1 MNVHSEKS
9 FEIIGMNI
17 HSETNIILS
26 KREMIKMSK
35 LKNWRSLSFLLWI
48 VITITMIV
56 TMPNMDKL
64 VKEKGHITI
73 PNTEQSSIADKMIK
87 EMDKGGTEK
96 YEVIA
101 VFNSGSKTA
110 LTNEQKEEI
119 TKTINALQNE
129 KEQLGI
135 KEVISHLDTKD
146 LEKQLVS
153 KDNTTILTQISV
165 DKKNGEISKVA
176 NGLHKKV
183 QTKGVKTYLTGSDL
197 IAGDFLTSS
206 QEGVKKTEVISIIFI
221 LVVLIIVFRSPI
233 VPIVSLLTVGVSYLV
248 SMGIIAHLV
257 DQFNFPFSNFTQV
270 FVVVVLFGVGT
281 DYNILLYT
289 RFKEELSK
297 QENAFLATK
306 ETFKSAGK
314 TVLYSGIAVLIGFA
328 SLALASFK
336 LYQSTSAV
344 AIGVAVLLLVL
355 TTLNP
360 FFMVLLG
367 KGMFYPV
374 KTFKGHEDSRLW
386 GFLAKNSVVRPFVA
400 LIIVFVISIPFVL
413 KYSNTLNY
421 NDLFEVDNKYESKM
435 GINVIEEHFPP
446 GFSSPSTLVI
456 QSDNKLDEASSLQ
469 TLDELTDKILKVKGV
484 SEVYSP
490 TRPTGERIKE
500 LYINKQAGEL
510 NTGLGDAN
518 GGIQE
523 INDGLTTAKDKMGS
537 KDSNSLTN
545 VQKLID
551 GTTEAKNGVSALGT
565 ALNQLSN
572 GINDGAQ
579 GAQQIESGLSSVNE
593 NINVLSNATSQLH
606 AGYAQL
612 EKGLSSYDQY
622 FGSIFQAIDGAEK
635 GYEQIEML
643 MTNFIQTKPELA
655 NDPNILQTIGIAKE
669 AQKQLGVL
677 SNELNQLATQHKAAM
692 GSFKEANQS
701 LLKVDNGLKEMNNGV
716 TKLQKGVAD
725 LKNGL
730 DEGASG
736 TKQIANKSSELQ
748 TGLTKI
754 NDGQGQLLTGLKD
767 LQEQMGQLQSGL
779 SKSTEGLEK
788 VSNGLGDAQKYL
800 GELNESKSS
809 EKFYIPKE
817 VLEGED
823 FQKALNTYMSHDR
836 KTAKMTIILDVN
848 PYSKEAM
855 PIIEEI
861 NKTIDGTLNGTELK
875 SAKKAIGGTTARN
888 VDLKEVTGQDF
899 LRTAT
904 IMLFGIAIVLLVI
917 TRSFLNTIFIIGSL
931 ILAYFASLGISEQ
944 ISAHILN
951 VESLSWNVPFFSFI
965 MIVALGVDYSI
976 FVMMRYN
983 ELEGDPAT
991 KIVNAS
997 RHIGGVVLSAALIL
1011 GGTFAALIPSGV
1023 LTLIQ
1028 VASVVGVALLLLA
1041 IIVMPILIPALIG
1054 LTSKIKNYTKK
1065 LSKRK

>member
-1 MNVHSEKS
+1 MN
-9 FEIIGMNI
+9 
-17 HSETNIILS
+17 L
-26 KREMIKMSK
+26 SK
-35 LKNWRSLSFLLWI
+35 LKSWRSLSFLLWI
-48 VITITMIV
+48 VITITMVV

-64 VKEKGHITI
+64 VKEKGKITI
-73 PNTEQSSIADKMIK
+73 PNTKQSSIADKMMK
-87 EMDKGGTEK
+87 EMDKDGVEK
-96 YEVIA
+96 YEIIA
-101 VFNSGSKTA
+101 VFNSGNKEA
-110 LTNEQKEEI
+110 LTAEQKEEI
-119 TKTINALQNE
+119 TKTINALQSE

-135 KEVISHLDTKD
+135 KEVVSHLDNKD
-146 LEKQLVS
+146 LEKQFVS
-153 KDNTTILTQISV
+153 KDNTTILTQISI
-165 DKKNGEISKVA
+165 DKKHGEVSKVTD
-176 NGLHKKV
+176 NLHKKV

-197 IAGDFLTSS
+197 IAGDFLKSS

-221 LVVLIIVFRSPI
+221 LVVLILVFRSPV

-248 SMGIIAHLV
+248 SMGIIAQLV

-344 AIGVAVLLLVL
+344 AIGVLVLLLVL

-367 KGMFYPV
+367 KRMFYPV

-386 GFLAKNSVVRPFVA
+386 GFFAKNSVARPFVA
-400 LIIVFVISIPFVL
+400 LVIVFVISIPFVL

-435 GINVIEEHFPP
+435 GINVIEDHFPP

-456 QSDNKLDEASSLQ
+456 QSDKKLDEGTPLQ
-469 TLDELTDKILKVKGV
+469 ILDELTDKISKVKGV
-484 SEVYSP
+484 SEVYAP
-490 TRPTGERIKE
+490 TRPTGEKIKE
-500 LYINKQAGEL
+500 LYLNKQAGEL
-510 NTGLGDAN
+510 NTGLGGAN
-518 GGIQE
+518 GGIKE
-523 INDGLTTAKDKMGS
+523 INDGLTDAKNKMGS
-537 KDSNSLTN
+537 NDSNSLAN

-551 GTTEAKNGVSALGT
+551 GTSEAKNGVSALGT
-565 ALNQLSN
+565 ALHQLSN

-579 GAQQIESGLSSVNE
+579 GAQQIDNGLASVNE

-622 FGSIFQAIDGAEK
+622 FGSISQAIDGAKK

-643 MTNFIQTKPELA
+643 MTNFVQTKPELA
-655 NDPNILQTIGIAKE
+655 SDPNIQQTIGIAKE
-669 AQKQLGVL
+669 AQKQLNVL
-677 SNELNQLATQHKAAM
+677 SKELNQLATQHKAAM
-692 GSFKEANQS
+692 GSFREANQS

-716 TKLQKGVAD
+716 TKLQKGATD

-730 DEGASG
+730 NEGATGS
-736 TKQIANKSSELQ
+736 KQIANKSAELQ
-748 TGLTKI
+748 SGLTKI

-767 LQEQMGQLQSGL
+767 LQEKMGQLQSGL
-779 SKSTEGLEK
+779 SKSTEGLGK
-788 VSNGLGDAQKYL
+788 VSNGLHDAQKYL

-823 FQKALNTYMSHDR
+823 FQKALNTYMSQER
-836 KTAKMTIILDVN
+836 KIAKMTIILDVN

-855 PIIEEI
+855 PIIQEI
-861 NKTIDGTLNGTELK
+861 NKTIDGTVKGTELND
-875 SAKKAIGGTTARN
+875 AKKAIGGTTARN
-888 VDLKEVTGQDF
+888 IDLKEVTGQDF

-904 IMLFGIAIVLLVI
+904 IMLIGIAIVLIVI
-917 TRSFLNTIFIIGSL
+917 TRSLLNTIFIIGSL
-931 ILAYFASLGISEQ
+931 LLAYFASLGISEQ
-944 ISAHILN
+944 ISAHVLH

-983 ELEGDPAT
+983 EIEGDSVT
-991 KIVNAS
+991 KIVTAS

-1011 GGTFAALIPSGV
+1011 VGTFAALIPSGV

-1041 IIVMPILIPALIG
+1041 LIVMPILLPALMG
-1054 LTSKIKNYTKK
+1054 LMSKLKSYKEKIINTK
-1065 LSKRK
+1065 

>member
-1 MNVHSEKS
+1 MN
-9 FEIIGMNI
+9 
-17 HSETNIILS
+17 L
-26 KREMIKMSK
+26 SK
-35 LKNWRSLSFLLWI
+35 LKSWRSLSFLLWI
-48 VITITMIV
+48 VITITMVV

-64 VKEKGHITI
+64 VKEKGKITI
-73 PNTEQSSIADKMIK
+73 PNTKQSSIADKMMK
-87 EMDKGGTEK
+87 EMDKDGVEK
-96 YEVIA
+96 YEIIA
-101 VFNSGSKTA
+101 VFNSGNKEA
-110 LTNEQKEEI
+110 LTAEQKEEI
-119 TKTINALQNE
+119 TKTINALQSE

-135 KEVISHLDTKD
+135 KEVVSHLDNKD
-146 LEKQLVS
+146 LEKQFVS
-153 KDNTTILTQISV
+153 KDNTTILTQISI
-165 DKKNGEISKVA
+165 DKKHGEVSKVTD
-176 NGLHKKV
+176 NLHKKV

-197 IAGDFLTSS
+197 IAGDFLKSS

-221 LVVLIIVFRSPI
+221 LVVLILVFRSPV

-248 SMGIIAHLV
+248 SMGIIAQLV

-344 AIGVAVLLLVL
+344 AIGVLVLLLVL

-367 KGMFYPV
+367 KRMFYPV

-386 GFLAKNSVVRPFVA
+386 GFFAKNSVARPFVA
-400 LIIVFVISIPFVL
+400 LVIVFVISIPFVL

-435 GINVIEEHFPP
+435 GINVIEDHFPP

-456 QSDNKLDEASSLQ
+456 QSDKKLDEGTPLQ
-469 TLDELTDKILKVKGV
+469 ILDELTDKISKVKGV
-484 SEVYSP
+484 SEVYAP
-490 TRPTGERIKE
+490 TRPTGEKIKE
-500 LYINKQAGEL
+500 LYLNKQAGEL
-510 NTGLGDAN
+510 NTGLGGAN
-518 GGIQE
+518 GGIKE
-523 INDGLTTAKDKMGS
+523 INDGLTDAKNKMGS
-537 KDSNSLTN
+537 NDSNSLAN

-551 GTTEAKNGVSALGT
+551 GTSEAKNGVSALGT
-565 ALNQLSN
+565 ALHQLSN

-579 GAQQIESGLSSVNE
+579 GAQQIDNGLASVNE

-622 FGSIFQAIDGAEK
+622 FGSISQAIDGAKK

-643 MTNFIQTKPELA
+643 MTNFVQTKPELA
-655 NDPNILQTIGIAKE
+655 SDPNIQQTIGIAKE
-669 AQKQLGVL
+669 AQKQLNVL
-677 SNELNQLATQHKAAM
+677 SKELNQLATQHKAAM
-692 GSFKEANQS
+692 GSFREANQS

-716 TKLQKGVAD
+716 TKLQKGATD

-730 DEGASG
+730 NEGATGS
-736 TKQIANKSSELQ
+736 KQIANKSAELQ
-748 TGLTKI
+748 SGLTKI

-767 LQEQMGQLQSGL
+767 LQEKMGQLQSGL
-779 SKSTEGLEK
+779 SKSTEGLGK
-788 VSNGLGDAQKYL
+788 VSNGLHDAQKYL

-823 FQKALNTYMSHDR
+823 FQKALNTYMSQER
-836 KTAKMTIILDVN
+836 KIAKMTIILDVN

-855 PIIEEI
+855 PIIQEI
-861 NKTIDGTLNGTELK
+861 NKTIDGTVKGTELND
-875 SAKKAIGGTTARN
+875 AKKAIGGTTARN
-888 VDLKEVTGQDF
+888 IDLKEVTGQDF

-904 IMLFGIAIVLLVI
+904 IMLIGIAIVLIVI
-917 TRSFLNTIFIIGSL
+917 TRSLLNTIFIIGSL
-931 ILAYFASLGISEQ
+931 LLAYFASLGISEQ
-944 ISAHILN
+944 ISAHVLH

-983 ELEGDPAT
+983 EIEGDSVT
-991 KIVNAS
+991 KIVTAS

-1011 GGTFAALIPSGV
+1011 VGTFAALIPSGV

-1041 IIVMPILIPALIG
+1041 LIVMPILLPALMG
-1054 LTSKIKNYTKK
+1054 LTSKLKSYKEKIINTK
-1065 LSKRK
+1065 

>member
-1 MNVHSEKS
+1 
-9 FEIIGMNI
+9 
-17 HSETNIILS
+17 
-26 KREMIKMSK
+26 MSK

-73 PNTEQSSIADKMIK
+73 PNTEQSSIADKMIR
-87 EMDKGGTEK
+87 EMDKDGTEK
-96 YEVIA
+96 YDVIA
-101 VFNSGSKTA
+101 VFNSGSKAA
-110 LTNEQKEEI
+110 LTTEQKDEI
-119 TKTINALQNE
+119 IKTINALQNE

-135 KEVISHLDTKD
+135 KEVVSHLDNKD
-146 LEKQLVS
+146 LEKQLIS

-165 DKKNGEISKVA
+165 DKKHGEISKIE
-176 NGLHKKV
+176 NGLHNKIKP
-183 QTKGVKTYLTGSDL
+183 KGVKTYLTGSDL

-386 GFLAKNSVVRPFVA
+386 GFLAKNSVVRPFAA
-400 LIIVFVISIPFVL
+400 LIIVFVISIPFL
-413 KYSNTLNY
+413 MKYSNTLNY
-421 NDLFEVDNKYESKM
+421 NDLFEVDNKYESKK

-518 GGIQE
+518 GGIKD
-523 INDGLTTAKDKMGS
+523 INDGLTAAKDKMGS
-537 KDSNSLTN
+537 KDSNSLAN

-551 GTTEAKNGVSALGT
+551 GTSEAKNGVTALGT
-565 ALNQLSN
+565 ALHQLSS

-579 GAQQIESGLSSVNE
+579 GAQQIEGGLTSVNE

-622 FGSIFQAIDGAEK
+622 FGNISQAIDGAKK
-635 GYEQIEML
+635 GYEQIEVL

-677 SNELNQLATQHKAAM
+677 SNELNQLATHHKAAM

-716 TKLQKGVAD
+716 TKLQKGAAD

-736 TKQIANKSSELQ
+736 SKQIANKSSELQ

-767 LQEQMGQLQSGL
+767 LQEQMRQLQSGL

-875 SAKKAIGGTTARN
+875 STKKAIGGTTARN

-904 IMLFGIAIVLLVI
+904 IMLIGIAVVLLVI

-944 ISAHILN
+944 ISTHILN

-1054 LTSKIKNYTKK
+1054 LTNKMKNYTKK

>member
-1 MNVHSEKS
+1 
-9 FEIIGMNI
+9 
-17 HSETNIILS
+17 
-26 KREMIKMSK
+26 MIQMSK
-35 LKNWRSLSFLLWI
+35 LKSWRSLSFLLWI
-48 VITITMIV
+48 VITITMVV

-64 VKEKGHITI
+64 VKEKGKITI
-73 PNTEQSSIADKMIK
+73 PNTEQSSIADKMMK
-87 EMDKGGTEK
+87 EMDKEGVEK
-96 YEVIA
+96 YEIIA
-101 VFNSGSKTA
+101 VFNSGNKAA
-110 LTNEQKEEI
+110 LTDEQKKEI

-135 KEVISHLDTKD
+135 KEVVSYLDNKD

-153 KDNTTILTQISV
+153 KDNTTILTQISI
-165 DKKNGEISKVA
+165 DKKHGEISKVS
-176 NGLHKKV
+176 NNLHEKV

-197 IAGDFLTSS
+197 IAGDFLKSS

-221 LVVLIIVFRSPI
+221 LVVLILVFRSPV

-248 SMGIIAHLV
+248 SMGIIAQLV

-344 AIGVAVLLLVL
+344 AIGVLVLLLVL

-386 GFLAKNSVVRPFVA
+386 GFFAKNSVARPFIA

-413 KYSNTLNY
+413 KYSTTLNY

-435 GINVIEEHFPP
+435 GINVIEDHFPP

-456 QSDNKLDEASSLQ
+456 QSDKKLDEGTSLQ
-469 TLDELTDKILKVKGV
+469 ILDELTDKISKVKGV
-484 SEVYSP
+484 SEVYAP
-490 TRPTGERIKE
+490 TRPTGEKIKE
-500 LYINKQAGEL
+500 LYLNKQAGEL
-510 NTGLGDAN
+510 NTGLGDAD
-518 GGIQE
+518 GGIKE
-523 INDGLTTAKDKMGS
+523 INDGLTDAKNKMGS
-537 KDSNSLTN
+537 NDSNSLAN

-551 GTTEAKNGVSALGT
+551 GTNEAKNGVSALGT
-565 ALNQLSN
+565 ALHQLSS
-572 GINDGAQ
+572 GINGGAQ
-579 GAQQIESGLSSVNE
+579 GAQQIESGLTSVNK

-606 AGYAQL
+606 TGYAQL

-622 FGSIFQAIDGAEK
+622 FGSIDQAIDGAKK

-643 MTNFIQTKPELA
+643 MTNFVQTKPELA
-655 NDPNILQTIGIAKE
+655 NDPNIQQTIGIAKE
-669 AQKQLGVL
+669 AQKNLSVL
-677 SNELNQLATQHKAAM
+677 SNELNQLATQHKTAM
-692 GSFKEANQS
+692 SSFKEANQS
-701 LLKVDNGLKEMNNGV
+701 LWKVDNGLKEMGIGV
-716 TKLQKGVAD
+716 NKLQKGAAD

-730 DEGASG
+730 NEGTAGS
-736 TKQIANKSSELQ
+736 KQIANKSVELQ
-748 TGLTKI
+748 SGLTKI

-767 LQEQMGQLQSGL
+767 LQEKMGQLQSGL
-779 SKSTEGLEK
+779 SKSTEGLGK
-788 VSNGLGDAQKYL
+788 VSNGLHDAQKYL

-823 FQKALNTYMSHDR
+823 FQKTLNTYMSQDR
-836 KTAKMTIILDVN
+836 KIAKMTIILDVI

-855 PIIEEI
+855 PIIQEI
-861 NKTIDGTLNGTELK
+861 NKTIDGTVKGTELHD
-875 SAKKAIGGTTARN
+875 AKTAIGGTTSRN

-904 IMLFGIAIVLLVI
+904 IMLIGIAIVLIVI
-917 TRSFLNTIFIIGSL
+917 TRSLLNTIFIIGSL
-931 ILAYFASLGISEQ
+931 LLAYFASLGISEQ
-944 ISAHILN
+944 ISAHVLH
-951 VESLSWNVPFFSFI
+951 VDTLSWNVPFFSFI

-983 ELEGDPAT
+983 EIEGDSVT
-991 KIVNAS
+991 KIVTAS

-1011 GGTFAALIPSGV
+1011 VGTFAALIPSGV

-1041 IIVMPILIPALIG
+1041 LIVMPILLPALMG
-1054 LTSKIKNYTKK
+1054 LTSKLKSYKEKIINTK
-1065 LSKRK
+1065 

>member
-1 MNVHSEKS
+1 
-9 FEIIGMNI
+9 
-17 HSETNIILS
+17 
-26 KREMIKMSK
+26 MSK

-73 PNTEQSSIADKMIK
+73 PNTEQSSIADKMIR
-87 EMDKGGTEK
+87 EMDKDGTEK
-96 YEVIA
+96 YDVIA
-101 VFNSGSKTA
+101 VFNSGSKAA
-110 LTNEQKEEI
+110 LTTEQKDEI
-119 TKTINALQNE
+119 IKTINALQNE

-135 KEVISHLDTKD
+135 KEVVSHLDNKD
-146 LEKQLVS
+146 LEKQLIS

-165 DKKNGEISKVA
+165 DKKHGEISKIA
-176 NGLHKKV
+176 NGLHNKIKP
-183 QTKGVKTYLTGSDL
+183 KGVKTYLTGSDL

-386 GFLAKNSVVRPFVA
+386 GFLAKNSVVRPFAA
-400 LIIVFVISIPFVL
+400 LIIVFVISIPFL
-413 KYSNTLNY
+413 MKYSNTLNY
-421 NDLFEVDNKYESKM
+421 NDLFEVDNKYESKK

-469 TLDELTDKILKVKGV
+469 TLDELTYKILKVKGV

-518 GGIQE
+518 GGIKD
-523 INDGLTTAKDKMGS
+523 INDGLTAAKDKMGS
-537 KDSNSLTN
+537 KDSNSLAN

-551 GTTEAKNGVSALGT
+551 GTNEAKNGVTALGT
-565 ALNQLSN
+565 ALHQLSS

-579 GAQQIESGLSSVNE
+579 GAQQIEGGLTSVNE

-622 FGSIFQAIDGAEK
+622 FGSISQAIDGAKK
-635 GYEQIEML
+635 GYEQIEVL

-677 SNELNQLATQHKAAM
+677 SNELNQLATHHKAAM

-716 TKLQKGVAD
+716 TKLQKGAAD

-736 TKQIANKSSELQ
+736 SKQIANKSSELQ

-875 SAKKAIGGTTARN
+875 STKKAIGGTTARN

-904 IMLFGIAIVLLVI
+904 IMLIGIAVVLLVI
-917 TRSFLNTIFIIGSL
+917 TRSFLNIIFIIGSL

-944 ISAHILN
+944 ISTHILN

-1054 LTSKIKNYTKK
+1054 LTNKMKNYTKK

>member
-1 MNVHSEKS
+1 
-9 FEIIGMNI
+9 
-17 HSETNIILS
+17 
-26 KREMIKMSK
+26 MSK

-73 PNTEQSSIADKMIK
+73 PNTEQSSIADKMIR
-87 EMDKGGTEK
+87 EMDKDGTEK
-96 YEVIA
+96 YDVIA
-101 VFNSGSKTA
+101 VFNSGSKAA
-110 LTNEQKEEI
+110 LTTEQKDEI
-119 TKTINALQNE
+119 IKTINALQNE

-135 KEVISHLDTKD
+135 KEVVSHLDNKD
-146 LEKQLVS
+146 LEKQLIS

-165 DKKNGEISKVA
+165 DKKHGEISKIA
-176 NGLHKKV
+176 NGLHNKIKP
-183 QTKGVKTYLTGSDL
+183 KGVKTYLTGSDL

-386 GFLAKNSVVRPFVA
+386 GFLAKNSVVRPFAA
-400 LIIVFVISIPFVL
+400 LIIVFVISIPFL
-413 KYSNTLNY
+413 MKYSNTLNY
-421 NDLFEVDNKYESKM
+421 NDLFEVDNKYESKK

-500 LYINKQAGEL
+500 LYINKQAGKL

-518 GGIQE
+518 GGIKD
-523 INDGLTTAKDKMGS
+523 INDGLTAAKDKMGS
-537 KDSNSLTN
+537 KDSNSLAN

-551 GTTEAKNGVSALGT
+551 GTNEAKNGVTALGT
-565 ALNQLSN
+565 ALHQLSS

-579 GAQQIESGLSSVNE
+579 GAQQIEGGLTSVNE

-606 AGYAQL
+606 TGYAQL

-622 FGSIFQAIDGAEK
+622 FGSISQAIDGAKK
-635 GYEQIEML
+635 GYEQIEVL

-677 SNELNQLATQHKAAM
+677 SNELNQLATHHKAAM

-716 TKLQKGVAD
+716 TKLQKGAAD

-736 TKQIANKSSELQ
+736 SKQIANKSSELQ

-875 SAKKAIGGTTARN
+875 STKKAIGGTTARN

-904 IMLFGIAIVLLVI
+904 IMLIGIAVVLLVI

-944 ISAHILN
+944 ISTHILN

-1054 LTSKIKNYTKK
+1054 LTNKMKNYTKK

>member
-1 MNVHSEKS
+1 
-9 FEIIGMNI
+9 
-17 HSETNIILS
+17 
-26 KREMIKMSK
+26 MSK
-35 LKNWRSLSFLLWI
+35 LKSWRSLSFLLWI
-48 VITITMIV
+48 VITITMVV

-64 VKEKGHITI
+64 VKEKGKITI
-73 PNTEQSSIADKMIK
+73 PNTEQSSIADKMMK
-87 EMDKGGTEK
+87 EMDKEGVEK
-96 YEVIA
+96 YEIIA
-101 VFNSGSKTA
+101 VFNSGNKAA
-110 LTNEQKEEI
+110 LTDEQKKEI

-135 KEVISHLDTKD
+135 KEVVSYLDNKD

-153 KDNTTILTQISV
+153 KDNTTILTQISI
-165 DKKNGEISKVA
+165 DKKHGEISKVS
-176 NGLHKKV
+176 NNLHEKV

-197 IAGDFLTSS
+197 IAGDFLKSS

-221 LVVLIIVFRSPI
+221 LVVLILVFRSPV

-248 SMGIIAHLV
+248 SMGIIAQLV

-344 AIGVAVLLLVL
+344 AIGVLVLLLVL

-386 GFLAKNSVVRPFVA
+386 GFFAKNSVARPFIA

-413 KYSNTLNY
+413 KYSTTLNY

-435 GINVIEEHFPP
+435 GINVIEDHFPP

-456 QSDNKLDEASSLQ
+456 QSDKKLDEGTSLQ
-469 TLDELTDKILKVKGV
+469 ILDELTDKISKVKGV
-484 SEVYSP
+484 SEVYAP
-490 TRPTGERIKE
+490 TRPTGEKIKE
-500 LYINKQAGEL
+500 LYLNKQAGEL
-510 NTGLGDAN
+510 NTGLGDAD
-518 GGIQE
+518 GGIKE
-523 INDGLTTAKDKMGS
+523 INDGLTDAKNKMGS
-537 KDSNSLTN
+537 NDSNSLAN

-551 GTTEAKNGVSALGT
+551 GTNEAKNGVSALGT
-565 ALNQLSN
+565 ALHQLSS
-572 GINDGAQ
+572 GINGGAQ
-579 GAQQIESGLSSVNE
+579 GAQQIESGLTSVNK

-606 AGYAQL
+606 TGYAQL

-622 FGSIFQAIDGAEK
+622 FGSIDQAIDGAKK

-643 MTNFIQTKPELA
+643 MTNFVQTKPELA
-655 NDPNILQTIGIAKE
+655 NDPNIQQTIGIAKE
-669 AQKQLGVL
+669 AQKNLSVL
-677 SNELNQLATQHKAAM
+677 SNELNQLATQHKTAM
-692 GSFKEANQS
+692 SSFKEANQS
-701 LLKVDNGLKEMNNGV
+701 LWKVDNGLKEMGIGV
-716 TKLQKGVAD
+716 NKLQKGAAD

-730 DEGASG
+730 NEGTAGS
-736 TKQIANKSSELQ
+736 KQIANKSVELQ
-748 TGLTKI
+748 SGLTKI

-767 LQEQMGQLQSGL
+767 LQEKMEQLQSGL
-779 SKSTEGLEK
+779 SKSTEGLGK
-788 VSNGLGDAQKYL
+788 VSNGLHDAQKYL

-823 FQKALNTYMSHDR
+823 FQKALNTYMSQDR
-836 KTAKMTIILDVN
+836 KIAKMTIILDVI

-855 PIIEEI
+855 PIIQEI
-861 NKTIDGTLNGTELK
+861 NKTIDGTVKGTELHD
-875 SAKKAIGGTTARN
+875 AKTAIGGTTSRN

-904 IMLFGIAIVLLVI
+904 IMLIGIAIVLIVI
-917 TRSFLNTIFIIGSL
+917 TRSLLNTIFIIGSL
-931 ILAYFASLGISEQ
+931 LLAYFASLGISEQ
-944 ISAHILN
+944 ISAHVLH
-951 VESLSWNVPFFSFI
+951 VDTLSWNVPFFSFI

-983 ELEGDPAT
+983 EIEGDSVT
-991 KIVNAS
+991 KIVTAS

-1011 GGTFAALIPSGV
+1011 VGTFAALIPSGV

-1041 IIVMPILIPALIG
+1041 LIVMPILLPALMG
-1054 LTSKIKNYTKK
+1054 LTSKLKSYKEKIINTK
-1065 LSKRK
+1065 

>member
-1 MNVHSEKS
+1 
-9 FEIIGMNI
+9 
-17 HSETNIILS
+17 
-26 KREMIKMSK
+26 MSK

-73 PNTEQSSIADKMIK
+73 PNTEQSSIADKMIR
-87 EMDKGGTEK
+87 EMDKDGTEK
-96 YEVIA
+96 YDVIA
-101 VFNSGSKTA
+101 VFNSGSKAA
-110 LTNEQKEEI
+110 LTTEQKDEI
-119 TKTINALQNE
+119 IKAINALQNE

-135 KEVISHLDTKD
+135 KEVVSHLDNKD
-146 LEKQLVS
+146 LEKQLIS

-165 DKKNGEISKVA
+165 DKKHGEISKIA
-176 NGLHKKV
+176 NGLHNKIKP
-183 QTKGVKTYLTGSDL
+183 KGVKTYLTGSDL

-386 GFLAKNSVVRPFVA
+386 GFLAKNSVVRPFAA
-400 LIIVFVISIPFVL
+400 LIIVFVISIPFL
-413 KYSNTLNY
+413 MKYSNTLNY
-421 NDLFEVDNKYESKM
+421 NDLFEVDNKYESKK

-518 GGIQE
+518 GGIKD
-523 INDGLTTAKDKMGS
+523 INDGLTAAKDKMGS
-537 KDSNSLTN
+537 KDSNSLAN

-551 GTTEAKNGVSALGT
+551 GTNEAKNGVTALGT
-565 ALNQLSN
+565 ALHQLSS

-579 GAQQIESGLSSVNE
+579 GAQQIEGGLTSVNE

-622 FGSIFQAIDGAEK
+622 FGSISQAIDGAKK
-635 GYEQIEML
+635 GYEQIEVL

-677 SNELNQLATQHKAAM
+677 SNELNQLATHHKAAM

-716 TKLQKGVAD
+716 TKLQKGAAD

-736 TKQIANKSSELQ
+736 SKQIANKSSELQ

-788 VSNGLGDAQKYL
+788 ISNGLGDAQKYL

-875 SAKKAIGGTTARN
+875 STKKAIGGTTARN

-904 IMLFGIAIVLLVI
+904 IMLIGIAVVLLVI

-944 ISAHILN
+944 ISTHILN

-1054 LTSKIKNYTKK
+1054 LTNKMKNYTKK

>member
-1 MNVHSEKS
+1 H
-9 FEIIGMNI
+9 
-17 HSETNIILS
+17 
-26 KREMIKMSK
+26 
-35 LKNWRSLSFLLWI
+35 
-48 VITITMIV
+48 
-56 TMPNMDKL
+56 
-64 VKEKGHITI
+64 
-73 PNTEQSSIADKMIK
+73 
-87 EMDKGGTEK
+87 
-96 YEVIA
+96 
-101 VFNSGSKTA
+101 
-110 LTNEQKEEI
+110 
-119 TKTINALQNE
+119 
-129 KEQLGI
+129 
-135 KEVISHLDTKD
+135 
-146 LEKQLVS
+146 
-153 KDNTTILTQISV
+153 
-165 DKKNGEISKVA
+165 
-176 NGLHKKV
+176 
-183 QTKGVKTYLTGSDL
+183 
-197 IAGDFLTSS
+197 
-206 QEGVKKTEVISIIFI
+206 
-221 LVVLIIVFRSPI
+221 
-233 VPIVSLLTVGVSYLV
+233 
-248 SMGIIAHLV
+248 
-257 DQFNFPFSNFTQV
+257 
-270 FVVVVLFGVGT
+270 
-281 DYNILLYT
+281 
-289 RFKEELSK
+289 
-297 QENAFLATK
+297 
-306 ETFKSAGK
+306 
-314 TVLYSGIAVLIGFA
+314 
-328 SLALASFK
+328 
-336 LYQSTSAV
+336 
-344 AIGVAVLLLVL
+344 
-355 TTLNP
+355 
-360 FFMVLLG
+360 
-367 KGMFYPV
+367 
-374 KTFKGHEDSRLW
+374 
-386 GFLAKNSVVRPFVA
+386 
-400 LIIVFVISIPFVL
+400 
-413 KYSNTLNY
+413 
-421 NDLFEVDNKYESKM
+421 
-435 GINVIEEHFPP
+435 
-446 GFSSPSTLVI
+446 
-456 QSDNKLDEASSLQ
+456 
-469 TLDELTDKILKVKGV
+469 
-484 SEVYSP
+484 
-490 TRPTGERIKE
+490 
-500 LYINKQAGEL
+500 
-510 NTGLGDAN
+510 
-518 GGIQE
+518 
-523 INDGLTTAKDKMGS
+523 
-537 KDSNSLTN
+537 
-545 VQKLID
+545 
-551 GTTEAKNGVSALGT
+551 
-565 ALNQLSN
+565 QLSS

-579 GAQQIESGLSSVNE
+579 GAQQIESGLTSVNE

-606 AGYAQL
+606 AGYSQL

-622 FGSIFQAIDGAEK
+622 FGSISQAIDGAKK

-669 AQKQLGVL
+669 AQKQLSML

-701 LLKVDNGLKEMNNGV
+701 LLKVDNGLNEMNNGV
-716 TKLQKGVAD
+716 TKLQKGAAD

-736 TKQIANKSSELQ
+736 SKQIANKSSELQ

-767 LQEQMGQLQSGL
+767 LQVQMGQLQSGL

-861 NKTIDGTLNGTELK
+861 NKTIDGTLSGTELN

-904 IMLFGIAIVLLVI
+904 IMLIGIAIVLLVI

-944 ISAHILN
+944 ISTHLLN

-1011 GGTFAALIPSGV
+1011 GGTFAALIPSDV

-1054 LTSKIKNYTKK
+1054 LTNKMKNYTKK

>member
-1 MNVHSEKS
+1 
-9 FEIIGMNI
+9 
-17 HSETNIILS
+17 
-26 KREMIKMSK
+26 MIKMSK

-73 PNTEQSSIADKMIK
+73 PNTEQSSIADKMIR
-87 EMDKGGTEK
+87 EMDKDGTEK
-96 YEVIA
+96 YDVIA
-101 VFNSGSKTA
+101 VFNSGSKAA
-110 LTNEQKEEI
+110 LTTEQKDEI
-119 TKTINALQNE
+119 IKTINALQNE

-135 KEVISHLDTKD
+135 KEVVSHLDNKD
-146 LEKQLVS
+146 LEKQLIS

-165 DKKNGEISKVA
+165 DKKHGEISKIA
-176 NGLHKKV
+176 NGLHNKIKP
-183 QTKGVKTYLTGSDL
+183 KGVKTYLTGSDL

-386 GFLAKNSVVRPFVA
+386 GFLAKNSVVRPFAA
-400 LIIVFVISIPFVL
+400 LIIVFVISIPFL
-413 KYSNTLNY
+413 MKYSNTLNY
-421 NDLFEVDNKYESKM
+421 NDLFEVDNKYESKK

-518 GGIQE
+518 GGIKD
-523 INDGLTTAKDKMGS
+523 INDGLTAAKDKMGS
-537 KDSNSLTN
+537 KDSNSLAN

-551 GTTEAKNGVSALGT
+551 GTNEAKNGVTALGT
-565 ALNQLSN
+565 ALHQLSS

-579 GAQQIESGLSSVNE
+579 GAQQIEGGLTSVNE

-622 FGSIFQAIDGAEK
+622 FGSISQAIDGAKK
-635 GYEQIEML
+635 GYEQIEVL

-677 SNELNQLATQHKAAM
+677 SNELNQLATHHKAAM

-716 TKLQKGVAD
+716 TKLQKGAAD

-736 TKQIANKSSELQ
+736 SKQIANKSSELQ

-875 SAKKAIGGTTARN
+875 STKKAIGGTTARN

-904 IMLFGIAIVLLVI
+904 IMLIGIAVVLLVI

-931 ILAYFASLGISEQ
+931 ILAYFASLGISEE
-944 ISAHILN
+944 ISTHILN

-1054 LTSKIKNYTKK
+1054 LTNKMKNYTKK

>member
-1 MNVHSEKS
+1 
-9 FEIIGMNI
+9 
-17 HSETNIILS
+17 
-26 KREMIKMSK
+26 MSK
-35 LKNWRSLSFLLWI
+35 LRNWRSLSFLLWI

-87 EMDKGGTEK
+87 EMNKDGTEK
-96 YEVIA
+96 YEIIA
-101 VFNSGSKTA
+101 VFNSGSKTT
-110 LTNEQKEEI
+110 LTTEQKEEI

-135 KEVISHLDTKD
+135 KEVVSHLDNKE

-153 KDNTTILTQISV
+153 KDNTTILTQISI
-165 DKKNGEISKVA
+165 DKKHGEISKVS
-176 NGLHKKV
+176 NNLHNKV
-183 QTKGVKTYLTGSDL
+183 KTKGVKTYLTGSDL

-221 LVVLIIVFRSPI
+221 LVILIIVFRSPI

-281 DYNILLYT
+281 DYNILLFT

-386 GFLAKNSVVRPFVA
+386 GFFAKNSVVRPFVA
-400 LIIVFVISIPFVL
+400 LIIVFVISIPFIL

-456 QSDNKLDEASSLQ
+456 QSNNKLDEASSLQ

-490 TRPTGERIKE
+490 TRPTGDRIKE

-518 GGIQE
+518 GGIKE
-523 INDGLTTAKDKMGS
+523 INDGLTTAKDKMGN
-537 KDSNSLTN
+537 KDSNSLAN
-545 VQKLID
+545 VQKLMD
-551 GTTEAKNGVSALGT
+551 GTNEAKNGVSALGT

-572 GINDGAQ
+572 GINDGAK
-579 GAQQIESGLSSVNE
+579 GAQQIESGLTSVNE
-593 NINVLSNATSQLH
+593 NISILSHAASQLH
-606 AGYAQL
+606 AGYTQL

-622 FGSIFQAIDGAEK
+622 FESISQAVDGAKK

-669 AQKQLGVL
+669 AQKQLGGL
-677 SNELNQLATQHKAAM
+677 SNELNQLATQHNAAM
-692 GSFKEANQS
+692 GSFKEANHS
-701 LLKVDNGLKEMNNGV
+701 LLKVDNGLKEMSNGV
-716 TKLQKGVAD
+716 TKLQKGAAD

-730 DEGASG
+730 DEGATGS
-736 TKQIANKSSELQ
+736 KQIANKSSELQ

-855 PIIEEI
+855 PIIQEL
-861 NKTIDGTLNGTELK
+861 NKTIDGTLKGTELNH
-875 SAKKAIGGTTARN
+875 AKTAIGGTTARN

-904 IMLFGIAIVLLVI
+904 IMLIGIAIVLIVI
-917 TRSFLNTIFIIGSL
+917 TRSLLNTIFIIGSL
-931 ILAYFASLGISEQ
+931 LLAYFASLGISEQ
-944 ISAHILN
+944 ISTHVLH
-951 VESLSWNVPFFSFI
+951 VDSLSWNVPFFSFI

-991 KIVNAS
+991 KIVTAS

-1041 IIVMPILIPALIG
+1041 IIVMPILLPALIG
-1054 LTSKIKNYTKK
+1054 LTSKMKNYAKK
-1065 LSKRK
+1065 LSERK

>member
-1 MNVHSEKS
+1 
-9 FEIIGMNI
+9 MNI
-17 HSETNIILS
+17 HSGTNIILS
-26 KREMIKMSK
+26 KWEMIKMSK

-73 PNTEQSSIADKMIK
+73 PNTEQSSIADKMIR
-87 EMDKGGTEK
+87 EMDKDGTEK
-96 YEVIA
+96 YDVIA
-101 VFNSGSKTA
+101 VFNSGSKAA
-110 LTNEQKEEI
+110 LTTEQKDEI
-119 TKTINALQNE
+119 IKTINALQNE

-135 KEVISHLDTKD
+135 KEVVSHLDNKD
-146 LEKQLVS
+146 LEKQLIS

-165 DKKNGEISKVA
+165 DKKHGEISKIA
-176 NGLHKKV
+176 NGLHNKIKP
-183 QTKGVKTYLTGSDL
+183 KGVKTYLTGSDL

-297 QENAFLATK
+297 QENVFLATK

-386 GFLAKNSVVRPFVA
+386 GFLAKNSVVRPFAA
-400 LIIVFVISIPFVL
+400 LIIVFVISIPFL
-413 KYSNTLNY
+413 MKYSNTLNY
-421 NDLFEVDNKYESKM
+421 NDLFEVDNKYESKK

-518 GGIQE
+518 GGIKD
-523 INDGLTTAKDKMGS
+523 INDGLTAAKDKMGS
-537 KDSNSLTN
+537 KDSNSLAN
-545 VQKLID
+545 VQKLIN
-551 GTTEAKNGVSALGT
+551 GTNEAKNGVTALGT
-565 ALNQLSN
+565 ALHQLSS

-579 GAQQIESGLSSVNE
+579 GAQQIEGGLTSVNE

-622 FGSIFQAIDGAEK
+622 FGSISQAIDGAKK
-635 GYEQIEML
+635 GYEQIEVL

-677 SNELNQLATQHKAAM
+677 SNELNQLATHHKAAM

-716 TKLQKGVAD
+716 TKLQKGAAD

-736 TKQIANKSSELQ
+736 SKQIANKSSELQ

-875 SAKKAIGGTTARN
+875 STKKAIGGTTARN

-904 IMLFGIAIVLLVI
+904 IMLIGIAVVLLVI

-944 ISAHILN
+944 ISTHILN

-1054 LTSKIKNYTKK
+1054 LTNKMKNY
-1065 LSKRK
+1065 

>member
-1 MNVHSEKS
+1 
-9 FEIIGMNI
+9 
-17 HSETNIILS
+17 
-26 KREMIKMSK
+26 MIKMSK

-73 PNTEQSSIADKMIK
+73 PNTEQSSIADKMIR
-87 EMDKGGTEK
+87 EMDKDGTEK
-96 YEVIA
+96 YDVIA
-101 VFNSGSKTA
+101 VFNSGSKAA
-110 LTNEQKEEI
+110 LTTEQKDEI
-119 TKTINALQNE
+119 IKTINALQNE

-135 KEVISHLDTKD
+135 KEVVSHLDNKD
-146 LEKQLVS
+146 LEKQLIS

-165 DKKNGEISKVA
+165 DKKHGEISKIA
-176 NGLHKKV
+176 NGLHNKIKP
-183 QTKGVKTYLTGSDL
+183 KGVKTYLTGSDL

-374 KTFKGHEDSRLW
+374 KTFKGHGDSRLW
-386 GFLAKNSVVRPFVA
+386 GFLAKNSVVRPFAA
-400 LIIVFVISIPFVL
+400 LIIVFVISIPFL
-413 KYSNTLNY
+413 MKYSNTLNY
-421 NDLFEVDNKYESKM
+421 NDLFEVDNKYESKK

-518 GGIQE
+518 GGIKD
-523 INDGLTTAKDKMGS
+523 INDGLTAAKDKMGS
-537 KDSNSLTN
+537 KDSNSLAN

-551 GTTEAKNGVSALGT
+551 GTNEAKNGVTALGT
-565 ALNQLSN
+565 ALHQLSS

-579 GAQQIESGLSSVNE
+579 GAQQIEGGLTSVNE

-622 FGSIFQAIDGAEK
+622 FGSISQAIDGAKK
-635 GYEQIEML
+635 GYEQIEVL

-677 SNELNQLATQHKAAM
+677 SNELNQLATHHKAAM

-716 TKLQKGVAD
+716 TKLQKGAAD

-736 TKQIANKSSELQ
+736 SKQIANKSSELQ

-875 SAKKAIGGTTARN
+875 STKKAIGGTTARN

-904 IMLFGIAIVLLVI
+904 IMLIGIAVVLLVI

-944 ISAHILN
+944 ISTHILN

-1054 LTSKIKNYTKK
+1054 LTNKMKNYTKK

>member
-1 MNVHSEKS
+1 
-9 FEIIGMNI
+9 
-17 HSETNIILS
+17 
-26 KREMIKMSK
+26 MSK
-35 LKNWRSLSFLLWI
+35 LKSWRSLSFLLWI
-48 VITITMIV
+48 VITITMVV

-64 VKEKGHITI
+64 VKEKGKITI

-87 EMDKGGTEK
+87 EMDKEGVEK
-96 YEVIA
+96 YEIIA
-101 VFNSGSKTA
+101 VFNSGNKAA
-110 LTNEQKEEI
+110 LTDEQKKEI

-135 KEVISHLDTKD
+135 KEVVSYLDNKD

-153 KDNTTILTQISV
+153 KDNTTILTQISI
-165 DKKNGEISKVA
+165 DKKHGEISKVS
-176 NGLHKKV
+176 NNLHEKV

-197 IAGDFLTSS
+197 IAGDFLKSS

-221 LVVLIIVFRSPI
+221 LVVLIRVFRSPV

-248 SMGIIAHLV
+248 SMGIIAQLV

-344 AIGVAVLLLVL
+344 AIGVLVLLLVL

-386 GFLAKNSVVRPFVA
+386 GFFAKNSVARPFIA

-413 KYSNTLNY
+413 KYSTTLNY

-435 GINVIEEHFPP
+435 GINVIEDHFPP

-456 QSDNKLDEASSLQ
+456 QSDKKLDEGTSLQ
-469 TLDELTDKILKVKGV
+469 ILDELTDKISKVKGV
-484 SEVYSP
+484 SEVYAP
-490 TRPTGERIKE
+490 TRPTGEKIKE
-500 LYINKQAGEL
+500 LYLNKQAGEL
-510 NTGLGDAN
+510 NTGLGDAD
-518 GGIQE
+518 GGIKE
-523 INDGLTTAKDKMGS
+523 INDGLTDAKNKMGS
-537 KDSNSLTN
+537 NDSNSLAN

-551 GTTEAKNGVSALGT
+551 GTNEAKNGVSALGT
-565 ALNQLSN
+565 ALHQLSS
-572 GINDGAQ
+572 GINGDAQ
-579 GAQQIESGLSSVNE
+579 GAQQIESGLTSVNK

-606 AGYAQL
+606 TGYAQL

-622 FGSIFQAIDGAEK
+622 FGSIDQAIDGAKK

-643 MTNFIQTKPELA
+643 MTNFVQTKPELA
-655 NDPNILQTIGIAKE
+655 NDPNIQQTIGIAKE
-669 AQKQLGVL
+669 AQKKLSVL
-677 SNELNQLATQHKAAM
+677 SNELNQLATQHKTAM
-692 GSFKEANQS
+692 SSFKEANQS
-701 LLKVDNGLKEMNNGV
+701 LWKVDNGLKEMGIGV
-716 TKLQKGVAD
+716 NKLQKGAAD

-730 DEGASG
+730 NEGTAGS
-736 TKQIANKSSELQ
+736 KQIANKSVELQ
-748 TGLTKI
+748 SGLTKI

-767 LQEQMGQLQSGL
+767 LQEKMGQLQSGL
-779 SKSTEGLEK
+779 SKSTEGLGK
-788 VSNGLGDAQKYL
+788 VSNGLHDAQKYL

-823 FQKALNTYMSHDR
+823 FQKALNTYMSQDR
-836 KTAKMTIILDVN
+836 KIAKMTIILDVN

-855 PIIEEI
+855 PIIQEI
-861 NKTIDGTLNGTELK
+861 NKTIDGTVKGTELHD
-875 SAKKAIGGTTARN
+875 AKTAIGGTTSRN

-904 IMLFGIAIVLLVI
+904 IMLIGIAIVLIVI
-917 TRSFLNTIFIIGSL
+917 TRSLLNTIFIIGSL
-931 ILAYFASLGISEQ
+931 LLAYFASLGISEQ
-944 ISAHILN
+944 ISAHVLH
-951 VESLSWNVPFFSFI
+951 VDTLSWNVPFFSFI

-983 ELEGDPAT
+983 EIEGDSVT
-991 KIVNAS
+991 KIVTAS

-1011 GGTFAALIPSGV
+1011 VGTFAALIPSGV

-1041 IIVMPILIPALIG
+1041 LIVMPILLPALMG
-1054 LTSKIKNYTKK
+1054 LTSKLKSYKEKIINTK
-1065 LSKRK
+1065 

>member
-1 MNVHSEKS
+1 MSNLKS
-9 FEIIGMNI
+9 
-17 HSETNIILS
+17 
-26 KREMIKMSK
+26 
-35 LKNWRSLSFLLWI
+35 WRSLSFLLWI
-48 VITITMIV
+48 VITITMVV

-64 VKEKGHITI
+64 VKEKGKITI

-87 EMDKGGTEK
+87 EMDKEGVEK

-101 VFNSGSKTA
+101 VFNSGNKAA
-110 LTNEQKEEI
+110 LTDEQKKEI

-135 KEVISHLDTKD
+135 KEVVSHLDNKD

-153 KDNTTILTQISV
+153 KDNTTILTQISI
-165 DKKNGEISKVA
+165 DKKHGEISRVS
-176 NGLHKKV
+176 NNLHEKV
-183 QTKGVKTYLTGSDL
+183 QTKEVKTYLTGSDL
-197 IAGDFLTSS
+197 IAGDFLKSS

-221 LVVLIIVFRSPI
+221 LVVLILVFRSPV
-233 VPIVSLLTVGVSYLV
+233 VPIVSLLTVGISYLV
-248 SMGIIAHLV
+248 SMGIIAQLV

-344 AIGVAVLLLVL
+344 AIGVLVLLLVL

-386 GFLAKNSVVRPFVA
+386 GFFAKNSVARPFVA

-435 GINVIEEHFPP
+435 GINVIEDHFPP

-456 QSDNKLDEASSLQ
+456 QSDKKLDEGTSLQ
-469 TLDELTDKILKVKGV
+469 ILDELTDKISKVKGV
-484 SEVYSP
+484 SEVYAP
-490 TRPTGERIKE
+490 TRPTGEKIKE
-500 LYINKQAGEL
+500 LYLNKQAGEL
-510 NTGLGDAN
+510 NTGLGDAD
-518 GGIQE
+518 GGIKE
-523 INDGLTTAKDKMGS
+523 INDGLTDAKNKMGS
-537 KDSNSLTN
+537 NDSNSLAN

-551 GTTEAKNGVSALGT
+551 GTNEAKNGVSALGT
-565 ALNQLSN
+565 ALHQLSN

-579 GAQQIESGLSSVNE
+579 GAQQTESGLASVNE

-612 EKGLSSYDQY
+612 EKGLNSYDQY
-622 FGSIFQAIDGAEK
+622 FGSISQAIDGAKK

-643 MTNFIQTKPELA
+643 MTNFVQTKPELA
-655 NDPNILQTIGIAKE
+655 NDPNIQQTIGIAKE
-669 AQKQLGVL
+669 AQKKLSVL
-677 SNELNQLATQHKAAM
+677 SNELNQLATQHKTAM
-692 GSFKEANQS
+692 SSFKEANQS
-701 LLKVDNGLKEMNNGV
+701 LLKVDNGLKEVGNGV
-716 TKLQKGVAD
+716 NKLQKGAAD

-730 DEGASG
+730 NEGSAGS
-736 TKQIANKSSELQ
+736 KQIANKSVELQ
-748 TGLTKI
+748 SRLTKI

-767 LQEQMGQLQSGL
+767 LQEKMGQLQSGL
-779 SKSTEGLEK
+779 SKSTEGLGK
-788 VSNGLGDAQKYL
+788 VSNGLHDAQEYL

-817 VLEGED
+817 VLEGGD
-823 FQKALNTYMSHDR
+823 FQKALNTYMSQDR
-836 KTAKMTIILDVN
+836 KIAKMIIILDVN

-855 PIIEEI
+855 PIIQEI
-861 NKTIDGTLNGTELK
+861 NKTIEGTVKGTELK
-875 SAKKAIGGTTARN
+875 DAKTAIGGTTARN

-904 IMLFGIAIVLLVI
+904 IMLFGIAIVLMVI
-917 TRSFLNTIFIIGSL
+917 TRSLLNTIFIIGSL
-931 ILAYFASLGISEQ
+931 LLAYFASLGISEQ
-944 ISAHILN
+944 ISAHVLH

-983 ELEGDPAT
+983 EVEGDSVT
-991 KIVNAS
+991 KIITAS

-1011 GGTFAALIPSGV
+1011 VGTFAALIPSGV

-1041 IIVMPILIPALIG
+1041 LIVMPILLPALMG
-1054 LTSKIKNYTKK
+1054 LTSKLKSYKEKIINTK
-1065 LSKRK
+1065 

>member
-1 MNVHSEKS
+1 
-9 FEIIGMNI
+9 
-17 HSETNIILS
+17 
-26 KREMIKMSK
+26 MIKMSK

-73 PNTEQSSIADKMIK
+73 PNTEQSSIADKMIR
-87 EMDKGGTEK
+87 EMDKDGTEK
-96 YEVIA
+96 YDVIA
-101 VFNSGSKTA
+101 VFNSGSKAA
-110 LTNEQKEEI
+110 LTTEQKDEI
-119 TKTINALQNE
+119 IKTINALQNE

-135 KEVISHLDTKD
+135 KEVVSHLDNKD
-146 LEKQLVS
+146 LEKQLIS

-165 DKKNGEISKVA
+165 DKKHGEISKIA
-176 NGLHKKV
+176 NGLHNKIKP
-183 QTKGVKTYLTGSDL
+183 KGVKTYLTGSDL

-386 GFLAKNSVVRPFVA
+386 GFLAKNSVVRPFAA
-400 LIIVFVISIPFVL
+400 LIIVFVISIPFL
-413 KYSNTLNY
+413 MKYSNTLNY
-421 NDLFEVDNKYESKM
+421 NDLFEVDNKYESKK

-518 GGIQE
+518 GGIKD
-523 INDGLTTAKDKMGS
+523 INDGLTAAKDKMGS
-537 KDSNSLTN
+537 KGSNSLAN

-551 GTTEAKNGVSALGT
+551 GTNEAKNGVTALGT
-565 ALNQLSN
+565 ALHQLSS

-579 GAQQIESGLSSVNE
+579 GAQQIEGGLTSVNE

-622 FGSIFQAIDGAEK
+622 FGSISQAIDGAKK
-635 GYEQIEML
+635 GYEQIEVL

-677 SNELNQLATQHKAAM
+677 SNELNQLATHHKAAM

-716 TKLQKGVAD
+716 TKLQKGAAD

-736 TKQIANKSSELQ
+736 SKQIANKSSELQ

-875 SAKKAIGGTTARN
+875 STKKAIGGTTARN

-904 IMLFGIAIVLLVI
+904 IMLIGIAVVLLVI

-944 ISAHILN
+944 ISTHILN

-1054 LTSKIKNYTKK
+1054 LTNKMKNYTKK

>member
-1 MNVHSEKS
+1 
-9 FEIIGMNI
+9 
-17 HSETNIILS
+17 
-26 KREMIKMSK
+26 MSK

-73 PNTEQSSIADKMIK
+73 PNTEQSSIADKMIR
-87 EMDKGGTEK
+87 EMDKDGTEK
-96 YEVIA
+96 YDVIA
-101 VFNSGSKTA
+101 VFNSGSKAA
-110 LTNEQKEEI
+110 LTTEQKDEI
-119 TKTINALQNE
+119 IKTINALQNE

-135 KEVISHLDTKD
+135 KEVVSHLDNKD
-146 LEKQLVS
+146 LEKQLIS

-165 DKKNGEISKVA
+165 DKKHGEISKIA
-176 NGLHKKV
+176 NGLHNKIKP
-183 QTKGVKTYLTGSDL
+183 KGVKTYLTGSDL

-281 DYNILLYT
+281 DYTILLYT

-386 GFLAKNSVVRPFVA
+386 GFLAKNSVVRPFAA
-400 LIIVFVISIPFVL
+400 LIIVFVISIPFL
-413 KYSNTLNY
+413 MKYSNTLNY
-421 NDLFEVDNKYESKM
+421 NDLFEVDNKYESKK

-518 GGIQE
+518 GGIKD
-523 INDGLTTAKDKMGS
+523 INDGLTAAKDKMGS
-537 KDSNSLTN
+537 KDSNSLAN

-551 GTTEAKNGVSALGT
+551 GTNEAKNGVTALGT
-565 ALNQLSN
+565 ALHQLSS

-579 GAQQIESGLSSVNE
+579 GAQQIEGGLTSVNE

-622 FGSIFQAIDGAEK
+622 FGSISQAIDGAKK
-635 GYEQIEML
+635 GYEQIEVL

-677 SNELNQLATQHKAAM
+677 SNELNQLATHHKAAM

-716 TKLQKGVAD
+716 TKLQKGAAD

-736 TKQIANKSSELQ
+736 SKQIANKSSELQ

-788 VSNGLGDAQKYL
+788 ISNGLGDAQKYL

-875 SAKKAIGGTTARN
+875 STKKAIGGTTARN

-904 IMLFGIAIVLLVI
+904 IMLIGIAVVLLVI

-944 ISAHILN
+944 ISTHILN

-1054 LTSKIKNYTKK
+1054 LTNKMKNYTKK

>member
-1 MNVHSEKS
+1 
-9 FEIIGMNI
+9 
-17 HSETNIILS
+17 
-26 KREMIKMSK
+26 MSK
-35 LKNWRSLSFLLWI
+35 LKSWRSLSFLLWI
-48 VITITMIV
+48 VITITMVV

-64 VKEKGHITI
+64 VKEKGEITI
-73 PNTEQSSIADKMIK
+73 PNTEQSSIADKMMK
-87 EMDKGGTEK
+87 EMDKEGVEK
-96 YEVIA
+96 YEIIA
-101 VFNSGSKTA
+101 VFNSGNKAA
-110 LTNEQKEEI
+110 LTDEQKKEI

-135 KEVISHLDTKD
+135 KEVVSYLDNKD

-153 KDNTTILTQISV
+153 KDNTTILTQISI
-165 DKKNGEISKVA
+165 DKKHGEISKVS
-176 NGLHKKV
+176 NNLHEKV

-197 IAGDFLTSS
+197 IAGDFLKSS

-221 LVVLIIVFRSPI
+221 LVVLILVFRSPV

-248 SMGIIAHLV
+248 SMGIIAQLV

-344 AIGVAVLLLVL
+344 AIGVLVLLLVL

-386 GFLAKNSVVRPFVA
+386 GFFAKNSVARPFIA

-413 KYSNTLNY
+413 KYSTTLNY

-435 GINVIEEHFPP
+435 GINVIEDHFPP

-456 QSDNKLDEASSLQ
+456 QSDKKLDEGTSLQ
-469 TLDELTDKILKVKGV
+469 ILDELTDKISKVKGV
-484 SEVYSP
+484 SEVYAP
-490 TRPTGERIKE
+490 TRPTGEKIKE
-500 LYINKQAGEL
+500 LYLNKQAGEL
-510 NTGLGDAN
+510 NTGLGDAD
-518 GGIQE
+518 GGIKE
-523 INDGLTTAKDKMGS
+523 INDGLTDAKNKMGS
-537 KDSNSLTN
+537 NDSNSLAN

-551 GTTEAKNGVSALGT
+551 GTNEAKNGVSALGT
-565 ALNQLSN
+565 ALHQLSS
-572 GINDGAQ
+572 GINGGAQ
-579 GAQQIESGLSSVNE
+579 GAQQIESGLTSVNK

-606 AGYAQL
+606 TGYAQL

-622 FGSIFQAIDGAEK
+622 FGSIDQAIDGAKK

-643 MTNFIQTKPELA
+643 MTNFVQTKPELA
-655 NDPNILQTIGIAKE
+655 NDPNIQQTIGIAKE
-669 AQKQLGVL
+669 AQKNLSVL
-677 SNELNQLATQHKAAM
+677 SNELNQLATQHKTAM
-692 GSFKEANQS
+692 SSFKEANQS
-701 LLKVDNGLKEMNNGV
+701 LWKVDNGLKEMGIGV
-716 TKLQKGVAD
+716 NKLQKGAAD

-730 DEGASG
+730 NEGTAGS
-736 TKQIANKSSELQ
+736 KQIANKSVELQ
-748 TGLTKI
+748 SGLTKI

-767 LQEQMGQLQSGL
+767 LQEKMGQLQSGL
-779 SKSTEGLEK
+779 SKSTEGLGK
-788 VSNGLGDAQKYL
+788 VSNGLHDAQKYL

-823 FQKALNTYMSHDR
+823 FQKALNTYMSQDR
-836 KTAKMTIILDVN
+836 KIAKMTIILDVI

-855 PIIEEI
+855 PIIQEI
-861 NKTIDGTLNGTELK
+861 NKTIDGTVKGTELHD
-875 SAKKAIGGTTARN
+875 AKTAIGGTTSRN

-904 IMLFGIAIVLLVI
+904 IMLIGIAIVLIVI
-917 TRSFLNTIFIIGSL
+917 TRSLLNTIFIIGSL
-931 ILAYFASLGISEQ
+931 LLAYFASLGISEQ
-944 ISAHILN
+944 ISAHVLH
-951 VESLSWNVPFFSFI
+951 VDTLSWNVPFFSFI

-983 ELEGDPAT
+983 EIEGDSVT
-991 KIVNAS
+991 KIVTAS

-1011 GGTFAALIPSGV
+1011 VGTFAALIPSGV

-1041 IIVMPILIPALIG
+1041 LIVMPILLPALMG
-1054 LTSKIKNYTKK
+1054 LTSKLKSYKEKIINTK
-1065 LSKRK
+1065 

>member
-1 MNVHSEKS
+1 
-9 FEIIGMNI
+9 
-17 HSETNIILS
+17 
-26 KREMIKMSK
+26 MSK
-35 LKNWRSLSFLLWI
+35 LKSWRSLSFLLWI
-48 VITITMIV
+48 VITITMVV

-64 VKEKGHITI
+64 VKEKGKITI
-73 PNTEQSSIADKMIK
+73 PNTEQSSIADKMMK
-87 EMDKGGTEK
+87 EMDKEGVEK
-96 YEVIA
+96 CEIIA
-101 VFNSGSKTA
+101 VFNSGNKAA
-110 LTNEQKEEI
+110 LTDEQKKEI

-135 KEVISHLDTKD
+135 KEVVSYLDNKD

-153 KDNTTILTQISV
+153 KDNTTILTQISI
-165 DKKNGEISKVA
+165 DKKHGEISKVS
-176 NGLHKKV
+176 NNLHEKV

-197 IAGDFLTSS
+197 IAGDFLKSS

-221 LVVLIIVFRSPI
+221 LVVLILVFRSPV

-248 SMGIIAHLV
+248 SMGIIAQLV

-344 AIGVAVLLLVL
+344 AIGVLVLLLVL

-386 GFLAKNSVVRPFVA
+386 GFFAKNSVARPFIA

-413 KYSNTLNY
+413 KYSTTLNY

-435 GINVIEEHFPP
+435 GINVIEDHFPP
-446 GFSSPSTLVI
+446 GSSSPSTLVI
-456 QSDNKLDEASSLQ
+456 QSDKKLDEGTSLQ
-469 TLDELTDKILKVKGV
+469 ILDELTDKISKVKGV
-484 SEVYSP
+484 SEVYAP
-490 TRPTGERIKE
+490 TRPTGEKIKE
-500 LYINKQAGEL
+500 LYLNKQAGEL
-510 NTGLGDAN
+510 NTGLGDAD
-518 GGIQE
+518 GGIKE
-523 INDGLTTAKDKMGS
+523 INDGLTDAKNKMGS
-537 KDSNSLTN
+537 NDSISLAN

-551 GTTEAKNGVSALGT
+551 GTNEAKNGVSALGT
-565 ALNQLSN
+565 ALHQLSS
-572 GINDGAQ
+572 GINGGAQ
-579 GAQQIESGLSSVNE
+579 GAQQIESGLTSVNK

-606 AGYAQL
+606 TGYAQL

-622 FGSIFQAIDGAEK
+622 FGSISQAIDGAKK

-643 MTNFIQTKPELA
+643 MTNFVQTKPELA
-655 NDPNILQTIGIAKE
+655 NDPNIQQTIGIAKE
-669 AQKQLGVL
+669 AQKKLSVL
-677 SNELNQLATQHKAAM
+677 SNELNQLATQHKTAM
-692 GSFKEANQS
+692 SSFKVANQS
-701 LLKVDNGLKEMNNGV
+701 LWKVDNGLKEMGIGV
-716 TKLQKGVAD
+716 NKLQKGAAD

-730 DEGASG
+730 NEGTAGS
-736 TKQIANKSSELQ
+736 KQIANKSVELQ
-748 TGLTKI
+748 SGLTKI
-754 NDGQGQLLTGLKD
+754 NDGQGQLLTSLKD
-767 LQEQMGQLQSGL
+767 LQEKMGQLQSGL
-779 SKSTEGLEK
+779 SKSTEGLGK
-788 VSNGLGDAQKYL
+788 VSNGLHDAQKYL

-809 EKFYIPKE
+809 EKFYISKE

-823 FQKALNTYMSHDR
+823 FQKALNTYMSQDR
-836 KTAKMTIILDVN
+836 KIAKMTIILDVN

-855 PIIEEI
+855 PIIQEI
-861 NKTIDGTLNGTELK
+861 NKTIDGTVKGTELHD
-875 SAKKAIGGTTARN
+875 AKTAIGGTTSRN

-904 IMLFGIAIVLLVI
+904 IMLIGIAIVLIVI
-917 TRSFLNTIFIIGSL
+917 TRSLLNTIFIIGSL
-931 ILAYFASLGISEQ
+931 LLAYFASLGISEQ
-944 ISAHILN
+944 ISAHVLH
-951 VESLSWNVPFFSFI
+951 VDTLSWNVPFFSFI

-983 ELEGDPAT
+983 EIEGDSVT
-991 KIVNAS
+991 KIVTAS

-1011 GGTFAALIPSGV
+1011 VGTFAALIPSGV

-1041 IIVMPILIPALIG
+1041 LIVMPILLPALMG
-1054 LTSKIKNYTKK
+1054 LTSKLKSYKEKIINTK
-1065 LSKRK
+1065 

>member
-1 MNVHSEKS
+1 
-9 FEIIGMNI
+9 
-17 HSETNIILS
+17 
-26 KREMIKMSK
+26 MIKMSK

-73 PNTEQSSIADKMIK
+73 PNTEQSSIADKMIR
-87 EMDKGGTEK
+87 EMDKDGTEK
-96 YEVIA
+96 YDVIA
-101 VFNSGSKTA
+101 VFNSGSKAA
-110 LTNEQKEEI
+110 LTTEQKDEI
-119 TKTINALQNE
+119 IKTINALQNE

-135 KEVISHLDTKD
+135 KEVVSHLDNKD
-146 LEKQLVS
+146 LEKQLIS

-165 DKKNGEISKVA
+165 DKKHGEISKIA
-176 NGLHKKV
+176 NGLHNKIKP
-183 QTKGVKTYLTGSDL
+183 KGVKTYLTGSDL

-386 GFLAKNSVVRPFVA
+386 GFLAKNSVVRPFAA
-400 LIIVFVISIPFVL
+400 LIIVFVISIPFL
-413 KYSNTLNY
+413 MKYSNTLNY
-421 NDLFEVDNKYESKM
+421 NDLFEVDNKYESKK

-446 GFSSPSTLVI
+446 GFSLPSTLVI

-518 GGIQE
+518 GGIKD
-523 INDGLTTAKDKMGS
+523 INDGLTAAKDKMGS
-537 KDSNSLTN
+537 KDSNSLAN

-551 GTTEAKNGVSALGT
+551 GTNEAKNGVTALGT
-565 ALNQLSN
+565 ALHQLSS

-579 GAQQIESGLSSVNE
+579 GAQQIEGGLTSVNE

-622 FGSIFQAIDGAEK
+622 FGSISQAIDGAKK
-635 GYEQIEML
+635 GYEQIEVL

-677 SNELNQLATQHKAAM
+677 SNELNQLATHHKAAM

-716 TKLQKGVAD
+716 TKLQKGAAD

-736 TKQIANKSSELQ
+736 SKQIANKSSELQ
-748 TGLTKI
+748 TGLSKI

-875 SAKKAIGGTTARN
+875 STKKAIGGTTARN

-904 IMLFGIAIVLLVI
+904 IMLIGIAVVLLVI

-944 ISAHILN
+944 ISTHILN

-1054 LTSKIKNYTKK
+1054 LTNKMKNYTKK

>member
-1 MNVHSEKS
+1 
-9 FEIIGMNI
+9 
-17 HSETNIILS
+17 
-26 KREMIKMSK
+26 MSK

-73 PNTEQSSIADKMIK
+73 PNTEQSSIADKMIR
-87 EMDKGGTEK
+87 EMDKDGTEK
-96 YEVIA
+96 YDVIA
-101 VFNSGSKTA
+101 VFNSGSKAA
-110 LTNEQKEEI
+110 LTTEQKDEI
-119 TKTINALQNE
+119 IKTINALQNE

-135 KEVISHLDTKD
+135 KEVVSHLDNKD
-146 LEKQLVS
+146 LEKQLIS

-165 DKKNGEISKVA
+165 DKKHGEISKIA
-176 NGLHKKV
+176 NGLHNKIKP
-183 QTKGVKTYLTGSDL
+183 KGVKTYLTGSDL

-297 QENAFLATK
+297 QENVFLATK

-386 GFLAKNSVVRPFVA
+386 GFLAKNSVVRPFAA
-400 LIIVFVISIPFVL
+400 LIIVFVISIPFL
-413 KYSNTLNY
+413 MKYSNTLNY
-421 NDLFEVDNKYESKM
+421 NDLFEVDNKYESKK

-518 GGIQE
+518 GGIKD
-523 INDGLTTAKDKMGS
+523 INDGLTAAKDKMGS
-537 KDSNSLTN
+537 KDSNSLAN

-551 GTTEAKNGVSALGT
+551 GTNEAKNGVTALGT
-565 ALNQLSN
+565 ALHQLSS

-579 GAQQIESGLSSVNE
+579 GAQQIEGGLTSVNE

-622 FGSIFQAIDGAEK
+622 FGSIDQAIDGAKK
-635 GYEQIEML
+635 GYEQIEVL

-677 SNELNQLATQHKAAM
+677 SNELNQLATHHKAAM

-716 TKLQKGVAD
+716 TKLQKGAAD

-736 TKQIANKSSELQ
+736 SKQIANKSSELQ

-875 SAKKAIGGTTARN
+875 STKKAIGGTTARN

-904 IMLFGIAIVLLVI
+904 IMLIGIAVVLLVI

-944 ISAHILN
+944 ISTHILN

-1054 LTSKIKNYTKK
+1054 LTNKMKNYTKK

>member
-1 MNVHSEKS
+1 
-9 FEIIGMNI
+9 
-17 HSETNIILS
+17 
-26 KREMIKMSK
+26 MSK
-35 LKNWRSLSFLLWI
+35 LKSWRSLSFLLWI
-48 VITITMIV
+48 VITITMVV

-64 VKEKGHITI
+64 VKEKGKITI

-87 EMDKGGTEK
+87 EMDKEGVEK
-96 YEVIA
+96 YEIIA
-101 VFNSGSKTA
+101 VFNSGNKAA
-110 LTNEQKEEI
+110 LTDEQKKEI

-129 KEQLGI
+129 KVQLGI
-135 KEVISHLDTKD
+135 KEVVSHLDNKD

-153 KDNTTILTQISV
+153 KDNTTILTQISI
-165 DKKNGEISKVA
+165 DKKHGEISRVS
-176 NGLHKKV
+176 NNLHEKV

-197 IAGDFLTSS
+197 IAGDFLKSS

-221 LVVLIIVFRSPI
+221 LVVLILVFRSPV

-248 SMGIIAHLV
+248 SMGIIAQLV

-297 QENAFLATK
+297 QENAFWATK

-328 SLALASFK
+328 SLALANFK

-344 AIGVAVLLLVL
+344 AIGVLVLLLVL

-400 LIIVFVISIPFVL
+400 LIIVFVISIPFIL

-435 GINVIEEHFPP
+435 GINVIEDHFPP

-456 QSDNKLDEASSLQ
+456 QSDKKLDEGTSLQ
-469 TLDELTDKILKVKGV
+469 ILDELTDKILKVKGV
-484 SEVYSP
+484 SEVYAP

-500 LYINKQAGEL
+500 LYLNKQAGEL
-510 NTGLGDAN
+510 NTGLGDAD
-518 GGIQE
+518 GGIKE
-523 INDGLTTAKDKMGS
+523 INDGLTDAKNKMGS
-537 KDSNSLTN
+537 NDSNSLAN

-551 GTTEAKNGVSALGT
+551 GTNEAKNGVSALH
-565 ALNQLSN
+565 QLSN

-579 GAQQIESGLSSVNE
+579 GAQQIESGLASVNE

-612 EKGLSSYDQY
+612 EKGLSSYNQY
-622 FGSIFQAIDGAEK
+622 FGSISQAIDGAKK

-643 MTNFIQTKPELA
+643 MTNFVQTKPELA
-655 NDPNILQTIGIAKE
+655 NDSNIQQTIGIAKE
-669 AQKQLGVL
+669 AQKQLNVL
-677 SNELNQLATQHKAAM
+677 SKELNQLATQHKAAM
-692 GSFKEANQS
+692 SSFKEANQS
-701 LLKVDNGLKEMNNGV
+701 LLKVDNGLKEMNNGIN
-716 TKLQKGVAD
+716 KLQKGAAD

-730 DEGASG
+730 NEGSAGS
-736 TKQIANKSSELQ
+736 KQIANKSAELQ
-748 TGLTKI
+748 SGLTKI

-767 LQEQMGQLQSGL
+767 LQEKMGQLQSGL
-779 SKSTEGLEK
+779 SKSTEGLGK
-788 VSNGLGDAQKYL
+788 VSNGLHDAQKYL

-817 VLEGED
+817 VLEGDD
-823 FQKALNTYMSHDR
+823 FQKALNTYMSQDR
-836 KTAKMTIILDVN
+836 KIAKMTIILDVN

-855 PIIEEI
+855 PIIQEI
-861 NKTIDGTLNGTELK
+861 NKTIEGTVKGTELK
-875 SAKKAIGGTTARN
+875 DAKTAIGGTTARN

-904 IMLFGIAIVLLVI
+904 IMLIGIAIVLLVI
-917 TRSFLNTIFIIGSL
+917 TRSLLNTIFIIGSL
-931 ILAYFASLGISEQ
+931 LLAYFASLGISEQ
-944 ISAHILN
+944 ISAHVLH
-951 VESLSWNVPFFSFI
+951 VELLSWNVPFFSFI

-983 ELEGDPAT
+983 EVEGDSVT
-991 KIVNAS
+991 KIITAS

-1011 GGTFAALIPSGV
+1011 VGTFAALIPSGV

-1041 IIVMPILIPALIG
+1041 LIVMPILLPALMG
-1054 LTSKIKNYTKK
+1054 LTSKLKSYKEKIINTK
-1065 LSKRK
+1065 

>member
-1 MNVHSEKS
+1 
-9 FEIIGMNI
+9 
-17 HSETNIILS
+17 
-26 KREMIKMSK
+26 MSK
-35 LKNWRSLSFLLWI
+35 LKSWRSLSFLLWI
-48 VITITMIV
+48 VITIAMVV
-56 TMPNMDKL
+56 TMPNMDQL
-64 VKEKGHITI
+64 VKEKGQITI

-87 EMDKGGTEK
+87 EMDKEGAEK
-96 YEVIA
+96 YEIIA
-101 VFNSGSKTA
+101 VFNSGSKKA

-135 KEVISHLDTKD
+135 KEVVSHLDNKE

-165 DKKNGEISKVA
+165 DKKHGKISKIA
-176 NGLHKKV
+176 NNLHKKV
-183 QTKGVKTYLTGSDL
+183 QTKGVTTYLTGSDL

-221 LVVLIIVFRSPI
+221 LVVLIIVFRSPV
-233 VPIVSLLTVGVSYLV
+233 VPIISLLTVGVSYLI
-248 SMGIIAHLV
+248 SMGSIAHLV

-386 GFLAKNSVVRPFVA
+386 GFFAKNSVARPFIA

-456 QSDNKLDEASSLQ
+456 QSDKKLDEATSLQ
-469 TLDELTDKILKVKGV
+469 NLDELTDKISKVKGV

-490 TRPTGERIKE
+490 TRPTGDKIKE

-518 GGIQE
+518 GGIKE
-523 INDGLTTAKDKMGS
+523 INDGLTDAKDKMDGN
-537 KDSNSLTN
+537 DSNSLAN

-551 GTTEAKNGVSALGT
+551 GTNEAKNGVSALGT

-572 GINDGAQ
+572 GINNGAQ
-579 GAQQIESGLSSVNE
+579 GAKQIEDGVASLNG
-593 NINVLSNATSQLH
+593 NINALSNATSQLH

-612 EKGLSSYDQY
+612 EKGLSSYNQY
-622 FGSIFQAIDGAEK
+622 FGSISQAIDGAKK
-635 GYEQIEML
+635 GYEQIETL
-643 MTNFIQTKPELA
+643 MNNFIQTKPELA
-655 NDPNILQTIGIAKE
+655 NDPNVQQTLGIAKE
-669 AQKQLGVL
+669 AQKQLTGL
-677 SNELNQLATQHKAAM
+677 SKELNQLAVQHKAAM
-692 GSFKEANQS
+692 NSFKEANQS

-716 TKLQKGVAD
+716 TKLQKGAAE
-725 LKNGL
+725 LNKGL
-730 DEGASG
+730 SEGATGS
-736 TKQIANKSSELQ
+736 KQIANKSTELQ
-748 TGLTKI
+748 SGLTKI

-767 LQEQMGQLQSGL
+767 LQEKMGQLQSGL
-779 SKSTEGLEK
+779 SKSTEGLGK
-788 VSNGLGDAQKYL
+788 ISNGLGDAQKYL
-800 GELNESKSS
+800 GELNESKNS

-817 VLEGED
+817 VLAGED

-836 KTAKMTIILDVN
+836 KIAKMTIILDVN

-855 PIIEEI
+855 PIIQEI

-875 SAKKAIGGTTARN
+875 SVKKAIGGTTARN

-904 IMLFGIAIVLLVI
+904 IMLLGISLVLIVI
-917 TRSFLNTIFIIGSL
+917 TRSFLNSIFIIGSL

-944 ISAHILN
+944 ISSHLLN

-983 ELEGDPAT
+983 ELEGNSVT

-1028 VASVVGVALLLLA
+1028 VALVVGIALMLLA
-1041 IIVMPILIPALIG
+1041 LIVMPILLPALIG
-1054 LTSKIKNYTKK
+1054 LASKLKSYKEKIINT
-1065 LSKRK
+1065 R

>member
-1 MNVHSEKS
+1 
-9 FEIIGMNI
+9 
-17 HSETNIILS
+17 
-26 KREMIKMSK
+26 MSK

-73 PNTEQSSIADKMIK
+73 PNTEQSSIADKMIR
-87 EMDKGGTEK
+87 EMDKDGTEK
-96 YEVIA
+96 YDVIA
-101 VFNSGSKTA
+101 VFNSGSKAA
-110 LTNEQKEEI
+110 LTTEQKDEI
-119 TKTINALQNE
+119 IKTINALQNE

-135 KEVISHLDTKD
+135 KEVVSHLDNKD
-146 LEKQLVS
+146 LEKQLIS

-165 DKKNGEISKVA
+165 DKKHGEISKIA
-176 NGLHKKV
+176 NGLHNKIKP
-183 QTKGVKTYLTGSDL
+183 KGVKTYLTGSDL

-386 GFLAKNSVVRPFVA
+386 GFLAKNSVVRPFAA
-400 LIIVFVISIPFVL
+400 LIIVFVISIPFL
-413 KYSNTLNY
+413 MKYSNTLNY
-421 NDLFEVDNKYESKM
+421 NDLFEVDNKYESKK

-518 GGIQE
+518 GGIKD
-523 INDGLTTAKDKMGS
+523 INDGLTAAKDKMGS
-537 KDSNSLTN
+537 KGSNSLAN

-551 GTTEAKNGVSALGT
+551 GTNEAKNGVTALGT
-565 ALNQLSN
+565 ALHQLSS

-579 GAQQIESGLSSVNE
+579 GAQQIEGGLTSVNE

-622 FGSIFQAIDGAEK
+622 FGSISQAIDGAKK
-635 GYEQIEML
+635 GYEQIEVL

-677 SNELNQLATQHKAAM
+677 SNELNQLATHHKAAM

-716 TKLQKGVAD
+716 TKLQKGAAD

-736 TKQIANKSSELQ
+736 SKQIANKSSELQ

-875 SAKKAIGGTTARN
+875 STKKAIGGTTARN

-904 IMLFGIAIVLLVI
+904 IMLIGIAVVLLVI

-944 ISAHILN
+944 ISTHILN

-1054 LTSKIKNYTKK
+1054 LTNKMKNYTKK